1 MSDAILYQLLRV
13 FDPHDPFCLIYLF
26 GALFFGL
33 AIMLWRRRGRSIISP
48 RLLQHLAGGPK
59 LWLHRSAILD
69 MKLFLMH
76 GLMGATAYA
85 VLMISSQT
93 CQLTVTQ
100 ALSGIAAPAIALPR
114 WLAGGLTTVLQFL
127 VFELCYWALH
137 FAFHRIPSLW
147 EIHKVHHSAE
157 VLTPLTT
164 ARLHPI
170 EFIAFANSGGLALGV
185 TYGMTRWLFGEGA
198 APFELFHLNI
208 LLLLYLAT
216 SHHLRHSGIWIAA
229 TGWLGRVVHSPAHH
243 RIHHS
248 TDPRHFDRNMGYALS
263 LFDWIFGTLYIP
275 ERHGRVNLGVPEDA
289 PHTGVLDTL
298 IRPLRNAALVL
309 DKPLL
314 TSPPAHQLADTQ

>member
-1 MSDAILYQLLRV
+1 MPDAVLYQLVRFL
-13 FDPHDPFCLIYLF
+13 DPHDPFCLIYLL
-26 GALFFGL
+26 GALLFGL
-33 AIMLWRRRGRSIISP
+33 AVMLWRRRGRPAISP
-48 RLLQHLAGGPK
+48 RLLWHLAGRRK
-59 LWLHRSAILD
+59 LWLHRSTILD

-76 GLMGATAYA
+76 GLLAATGYA
-85 VLMISSQT
+85 VLITTSKT
-93 CQLTVTQ
+93 CQPAVTA
-100 ALSGIAAPAIALPR
+100 ALSVIAAPAVAVPR

-127 VFELCYWALH
+127 AFELSYWALH
-137 FAFHRIPSLW
+137 FAFHRLPSLW

-157 VLTPLTT
+157 VMTPLTT
-164 ARLHPI
+164 GRLHPI

-185 TYGMTRWLFGEGA
+185 TYGVTRWLFGPDA

-229 TGWLGRVVHSPAHH
+229 TGWLGHVVHSPAHH

-263 LFDWIFGTLYIP
+263 LFDWIFGTLHIP
-275 ERHGRVNLGVPEDA
+275 ERHGRIHIGVPDDA

-298 IRPLRNAALVL
+298 IRPLRNAVRVMRQA
-309 DKPLL
+309 
-314 TSPPAHQLADTQ
+314 